1 MTTVKGGELVATKS
15 ISKTVRIKDERG
27 ARDLVR
33 ALHLPRRKSEELPE
47 IDVTS
52 HDLRGEELIKAFQ
65 KERA

>member
-1 MTTVKGGELVATKS
+1 MATKS
-15 ISKTVRIKDERG
+15 ISKTVRIKDEQG

-33 ALHLPRRKSEELPE
+33 ALYRSRRKGEELPE

-52 HDLRGEELIKAFQ
+52 HDLRGEELVKAFQ